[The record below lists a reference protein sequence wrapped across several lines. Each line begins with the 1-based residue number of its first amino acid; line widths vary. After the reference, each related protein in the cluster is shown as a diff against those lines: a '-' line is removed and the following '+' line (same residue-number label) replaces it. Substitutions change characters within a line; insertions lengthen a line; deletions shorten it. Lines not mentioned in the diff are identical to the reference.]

1 MAIGSKP
8 PPTGIDAVAKSEQK
22 FHALCYIVTNY
33 VQAGVEWMQ
42 VDLEAAGASVE
53 GLPRFQQGLFHARRL
68 RQAGISLTALA
79 VTGWVLAL
87 FVVLFAP
94 VSIWPVVLIN
104 CSSALW
110 VLVAALQSAWWVA
123 DWRAQA
129 LEEPPADAQVTETGR
144 YARLVERLGKQ
155 IGAPVLWLCGWSL
168 LALISIIEFWNL
180 TLPAAAVGQSAS
192 IGAALGLALAFGLL
206 VFERR
211 LAQQTPAQWPE
222 ASPLAQLCR
231 VAIGCLLVSSICLL
245 FAGAE
250 SVWPLRLAV
259 LIGLLPALVAL
270 EFLLRGV
277 LSLFSPRQPRLE
289 PRLIAQSFVAGL
301 LRWPP
306 QPLLALQHELHNRFG
321 IDLRQ
326 IWAFTYMRRAF
337 LPVLLVVLAIG
348 WALTGVH
355 EVPLQ
360 GRGIY
365 ERFGKPVEVFGPGL
379 HVGLPWPLG
388 RVLNVENGVVHELA
402 TSVSETAAPELASAE
417 GPAPLIANRLWDA
430 SHVNDKSQVIASSSG
445 DKQSFQIVNMDVR
458 FVYRIGLTDQA
469 ALAATYN
476 SADVPTLIRST
487 ASRILVHEFA
497 SRTLD
502 ELLGE
507 QRTSL
512 ADEIGRTVQ
521 ADLNT
526 LDSGVEILATVVEA
540 IHPPAGAANAYHGV
554 QAAQIG
560 AQALIARERGAAS
573 GQTNQALLQA
583 STARDQAQ
591 ATAGEV
597 NAGAQAAN
605 LRFVAEQQAYAAAG
619 RAFVLEQYLG
629 QLSQGLAHAKLL
641 ILDHRLGADSA
652 PTIDLRSFT
661 LPADP
666 SVPRKAVQ

>member
-1 MAIGSKP
+1 
-8 PPTGIDAVAKSEQK
+8 
-22 FHALCYIVTNY
+22 
-33 VQAGVEWMQ
+33 MQ
-42 VDLEAAGASVE
+42 VDLEADGASVE

-68 RQAGISLTALA
+68 RQAGISLTVLA

-87 FVVLFAP
+87 FVALFAP
-94 VSIWPVVLIN
+94 LSIWPVVLIN
-104 CSSALW
+104 CASALL
-110 VLVAALQSAWWVA
+110 VLVAGLQSAWWVA

-129 LEEPPADAQVTETGR
+129 LEPTTAEPSASSEASDGWSARLFERFGSGLLAQVGT
-144 YARLVERLGKQ
+144 
-155 IGAPVLWLCGWSL
+155 PVLWLCGWSL
-168 LALISIIEFWNL
+168 LALISVVEFWNL
-180 TLPAAAVGQSAS
+180 TLPAAQVGQSAS
-192 IGAALGLALAFGLL
+192 IGAALALALAFGVL

-211 LAQQTPAQWPE
+211 LAQETPAQWPE
-222 ASPLAQLCR
+222 AAQLAQLCR
-231 VAIGCLLVSSICLL
+231 VAIGCLVISAVCLL
-245 FAGAE
+245 FASEA
-250 SVWPLRLAV
+250 SVWPLRLAT

-270 EFLLRGV
+270 EFLLRAV

-289 PRLIAQSFVAGL
+289 PRLLAQSFIADL

-306 QPLLALQHELHNRFG
+306 RPLLALQHELHNRFG

-365 ERFGKPVEVFGPGL
+365 ERFGKPVGVFGPGL
-379 HVGLPWPLG
+379 HAGLPWPLG
-388 RVLNVENGVVHELA
+388 RVLPVENGVVHELA
-402 TSVSETAAPELASAE
+402 TSASDAAAPALAPAE
-417 GPAPLIANRLWDA
+417 GPPPLIANRLWDA
-430 SHVNDKSQVIASSSG
+430 SHVNDKSQVIASRRG
-445 DKQSFQIVNMDVR
+445 DTQGFQIVNMDVR
-458 FVYRIGLTDQA
+458 FVYRIGLSDQA

-507 QRTSL
+507 QRTRL
-512 ADEIGRTVQ
+512 ADEIGRAVQ
-521 ADLNT
+521 VDLQRLN
-526 LDSGVEILATVVEA
+526 SGVEILATVVEA
-540 IHPPAGAANAYHGV
+540 IHPPAGAANAYHAV

-573 GQTNQALLQA
+573 EQTNQAQLQA

-591 ATAGEV
+591 ASAREV
-597 NAGAQAAN
+597 NAAAQAAD
-605 LRFVAEQQAYAAAG
+605 LRFTAEQKAYATAG
-619 RAFVLEQYLG
+619 RAFVLEQYFS

-641 ILDHRLGADSA
+641 ILDHRLGADGA

-666 SVPRKAVQ
+666 MAPRKAVQ

>member
-1 MAIGSKP
+1 MR
-8 PPTGIDAVAKSEQK
+8 
-22 FHALCYIVTNY
+22 
-33 VQAGVEWMQ
+33 
-42 VDLEAAGASVE
+42 VDLEAEGAAVD
-53 GLPRFQQGLFHARRL
+53 GLPRFQQGMFHARRL
-68 RQAGISLTALA
+68 RQAGIGLTALA
-79 VTGWVLAL
+79 ISGWVLAL
-87 FVVLFAP
+87 FVALFAP
-94 VSIWPVVLIN
+94 LSIWPVMLIN
-104 CSSALW
+104 CSSALL
-110 VLVAALQSAWWVA
+110 VLVAGLQSAWWVA

-129 LEEPPADAQVTETGR
+129 LEGATAPLIVSPVAVEDSGWYDRLLGR
-144 YARLVERLGKQ
+144 ISNGWGGLLAQ

-168 LALISIIEFWNL
+168 LALVSIVEFWNL
-180 TLPAAAVGQSAS
+180 ALPPAAVGQAAS
-192 IGAALGLALAFGLL
+192 VGAAVALLLAFGLL

-211 LAQQTPAQWPE
+211 LAQESTAQWPE
-222 ASPLAQLCR
+222 AGQLAQLSR
-231 VAIGCLLVSSICLL
+231 VAIICLVISAICLL
-245 FAGAE
+245 FAGEE

-277 LSLFSPRQPRLE
+277 LSLFSPRQERLE
-289 PRLIAQSFVAGL
+289 PRLMAQSFIADM

-337 LPVLLVVLAIG
+337 LPVLVVVLAVG
-348 WALTGVH
+348 WLLTGVH
-355 EVPLQ
+355 EVALQ

-388 RVLNVENGVVHELA
+388 RVLSVENGVVHELA
-402 TSVSETAAPELASAE
+402 TSVGETATTELAPAE

-487 ASRILVHEFA
+487 ASRILVHDFA

-507 QRTSL
+507 QRTGL
-512 ADEIGRTVQ
+512 ADEIGQAVQ
-521 ADLNT
+521 ADLQK

-560 AQALIARERGAAS
+560 AQALISRERGAAS
-573 GQTNQALLQA
+573 EQTNHAQLQA

-591 ATAGEV
+591 ATAHEV
-597 NAGAQAAN
+597 NASAQAAD
-605 LRFVAEQQAYAAAG
+605 LRFAAEQKAYASAG
-619 RAFVLEQYLG
+619 QAFVLEQYLS

-641 ILDHRLGADSA
+641 ILDHRLGGSSA